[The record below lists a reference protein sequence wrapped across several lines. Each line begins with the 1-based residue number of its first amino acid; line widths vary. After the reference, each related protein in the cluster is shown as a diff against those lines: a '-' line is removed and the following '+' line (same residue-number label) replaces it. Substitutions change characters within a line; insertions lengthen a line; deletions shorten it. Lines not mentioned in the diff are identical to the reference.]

1 MFQMPGLVQPPL
13 TGQPPQIF
21 GYDGLTNLQQ
31 LPPDMTAQMFAD
43 SNLLLDD
50 SQDAKRRRIA
60 RVSFPH
66 MPVEAAHM
74 LRLASNEIARD
85 ANLVFL

>member
-60 RVSFPH
+60 RVSFP
-66 MPVEAAHM
+66 AAHM